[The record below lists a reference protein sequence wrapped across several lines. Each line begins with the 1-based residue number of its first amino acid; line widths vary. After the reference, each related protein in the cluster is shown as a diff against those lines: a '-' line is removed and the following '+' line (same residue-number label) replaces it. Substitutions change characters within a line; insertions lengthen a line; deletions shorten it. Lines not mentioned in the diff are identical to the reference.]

1 MNQNVRNF
9 KRKLERKVENLEFS
23 KQDILDKIKKL
34 EYRLS
39 IIETDISDTKT
50 FLELPDEEI
59 NSILQEKSKKGR
71 RSENTEL

>member
-34 EYRLS
+34 EHRLS

-50 FLELPDEEI
+50 FLELSDEEI
-59 NSILQEKSKKGR
+59 NSILQEKSQKGR